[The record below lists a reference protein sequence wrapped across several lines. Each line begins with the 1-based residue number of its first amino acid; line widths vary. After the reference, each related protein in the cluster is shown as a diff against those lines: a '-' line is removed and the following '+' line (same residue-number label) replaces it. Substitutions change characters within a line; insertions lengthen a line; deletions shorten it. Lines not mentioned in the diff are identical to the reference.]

1 MHQRIWIVLL
11 TALAVGLTGCA
22 SPAPDNSK
30 GRYKVGKPYSIKGQ
44 TYYPEENYEKEQI
57 GMASWYGPGFHGKK
71 TANGERF
78 DQMAL
83 TAAHPTLQMPSL
95 VRVTNLSNNESVV
108 VRINDRGP
116 FHGGRIIDLSKGAA
130 EALKFRNMGTSKVKV
145 QVLGPESIAVA
156 QAARKGVDTRGAEI
170 AMNDYGMLDQRF
182 AAFYPTNMTAP
193 AEPHLMVASTAYVP
207 AAPLDPALGNA
218 NTIAVPPVGDVIAEQ
233 IAMIEGVPVPPQRP
247 AQLSAQPSAQ
257 PSVVMPV
264 QAQPMP
270 QIHVPVQQ
278 PQIYQMSPV
287 MDDTRVQ
294 GMNPA
299 NIPAPILPNAL
310 PKRAVFKGLTKPNTL
325 AQNDTP
331 AVQ

>member
-1 MHQRIWIVLL
+1 MHQRILVVLL
-11 TALAVGLTGCA
+11 TAVSVALAGCA
-22 SPAPDNSK
+22 GGPDNSK
-30 GRYKVGKPYSIKGQ
+30 GRYKVGKPYSIKGK

-95 VRVTNLSNNESVV
+95 VRVTNLNNNESVV

-130 EALKFRNMGTSKVKV
+130 EALKFRNMGTTKVKV
-145 QVLGPESIAVA
+145 QVLGPESMALA

-170 AMNDYGMLDQRF
+170 AMNQYGMLDQRF
-182 AAFYPTNMTAP
+182 AAFYPTLMNTP
-193 AEPHLMVASTAYVP
+193 EQPHLMVASTAYVP
-207 AAPLDPALGNA
+207 AAPLDPAQGVA
-218 NTIAVPPVGDVIAEQ
+218 NTVAVPPPSDVIAQQ
-233 IAMIEGVPVPPQRP
+233 IQLASTAAP
-247 AQLSAQPSAQ
+247 AGTA
-257 PSVVMPV
+257 PV
-264 QAQPMP
+264 QAQALPP
-270 QIHVPVQQ
+270 IHVPAPQ

-287 MDDTRVQ
+287 MDDARAA

-299 NIPAPILPNAL
+299 NIPAPVLPNAL
-310 PKRAVFKGLTKPNTL
+310 PKRPVFKGLSKPDAL

>member
-1 MHQRIWIVLL
+1 MHPRILVVLL
-11 TALAVGLTGCA
+11 TTVAVCLAGCA
-22 SPAPDNSK
+22 AATDNSK
-30 GRYKVGKPYSIKGQ
+30 GRYKVGKPYSVGGN
-44 TYYPEENYEKEQI
+44 TYYPEENYEKEQV

-78 DQMAL
+78 DQTAL

-95 VRVTNLSNNESVV
+95 VRVTNLQNNESVV

-116 FHGGRIIDLSKGAA
+116 FHGGRILDLSKGAA
-130 EALKFRNMGTSKVKV
+130 EALHFRNMGTAKVKV
-145 QVLGPESIAVA
+145 QVLGPESIALA

-182 AAFYPTNMTAP
+182 AAFYPTLMNTP
-193 AEPHLMVASTAYVP
+193 TEPHLMVASTAYVP

-218 NTIAVPPVGDVIAEQ
+218 NTVAVPSVEPVLSEQ
-233 IAMIEGVPVPPQRP
+233 ILTVDAAPVP
-247 AQLSAQPSAQ
+247 AQHPSA
-257 PSVVMPV
+257 PPV
-264 QAQPMP
+264 QMQAAP

-287 MDDTRVQ
+287 MDDSRKQ

-310 PKRAVFKGLTKPNTL
+310 PKRAVFKGLSKPVL
-325 AQNDTP
+325 AQND
-331 AVQ
+331 AQ